1 MYLLDTNICIALLKG
16 NDSALREKITRLDA
30 GDFRL
35 CSIVKAE
42 LLFGARKSRAVQANL
57 RQLEI
62 FFNQFHSLDFENEA
76 AERYGHIRAY
86 LSANGTPIGPN
97 DTLIAAIAEAHDL
110 VLVTRNSDEF
120 TRVPGLRLE
129 RW

>member
-16 NDSALREKITRLDA
+16 ADAALREKITKRDA
-30 GDFRL
+30 GEFRL

-42 LLFGARKSRAVQANL
+42 LLFGARKSHAVQANL
-57 RQLEI
+57 RHLEI
-62 FFNQFHSLDFENEA
+62 FFSQFHSLDFDNAA

-86 LSANGTPIGPN
+86 LAAKGTPIGPN

-129 RW
+129 SW